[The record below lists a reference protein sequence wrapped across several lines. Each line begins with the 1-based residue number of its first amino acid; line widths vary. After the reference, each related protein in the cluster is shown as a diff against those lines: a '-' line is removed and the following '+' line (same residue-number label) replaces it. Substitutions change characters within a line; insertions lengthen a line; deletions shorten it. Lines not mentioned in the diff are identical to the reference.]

1 MGRFSALAVL
11 ACLICVSL
19 VSCEDTR
26 EATLRYRLIATVEID
41 GQKVEGSTVMEMHYK
56 NIRSDP
62 HFLDY
67 FIQLTTHINPRVT
80 LTEHAAEALI
90 LDLKGRGTVFILPSV
105 RTDEFAAFHEVC
117 LLLTLGI
124 ENKLHGLTREDMRQI
139 SNAKGRMPLQLL
151 RPEERRPDYPKG
163 FVSKYPA
170 MVTFR
175 NEKDPRTIEDVD
187 PENMERRF
195 PGVRLLNVE
204 IEVTDAP
211 LTRVL
216 TKRLPWLMTVEKNET
231 LEREPVGSMRSP
243 REKPVVRL
251 IRQIDFFGR
260 GWERMLQVK

>member
-1 MGRFSALAVL
+1 MGRFILAVL
-11 ACLICVSL
+11 ICVTL
-19 VSCEDTR
+19 VGCDDTR
-26 EATLRYRLIATVEID
+26 EATLRYRLIATVEIA

-67 FIQLTTHINPRVT
+67 FIQLITHINPRVT

-105 RTDEFAAFHEVC
+105 RTYDGFAHFHEVC

-151 RPEERRPDYPKG
+151 RPEMRRPDYPKG
-163 FVSKYPA
+163 FVNKYPA

-195 PGVRLLNVE
+195 PGVHLLKVE

-231 LEREPVGSMRSP
+231 LEREPAGSMRSP

>member
-1 MGRFSALAVL
+1 
-11 ACLICVSL
+11 
-19 VSCEDTR
+19 
-26 EATLRYRLIATVEID
+26 
-41 GQKVEGSTVMEMHYK
+41 
-56 NIRSDP
+56 
-62 HFLDY
+62 
-67 FIQLTTHINPRVT
+67 
-80 LTEHAAEALI
+80 
-90 LDLKGRGTVFILPSV
+90 
-105 RTDEFAAFHEVC
+105 
-117 LLLTLGI
+117 
-124 ENKLHGLTREDMRQI
+124 
-139 SNAKGRMPLQLL
+139 
-151 RPEERRPDYPKG
+151 
-163 FVSKYPA
+163 